1 MENRSRKKQDS
12 GITFWQVL
20 LITAVGVLVTL
31 AVFFFLLPALS
42 DKRPAAE
49 TTTEAAAEAIL
60 PAEEETEK
68 QVISVTVET
77 TAPPETEPPKPV
89 VMRFAGD
96 ILMDPNYAVMATLL
110 NRTGGKPAVEQAFD
124 EGALSLMRDADIF
137 MVNNEFPYSLRGT
150 PLLNKQYTFRAD
162 PAYASLLADMGADIV
177 SLANNHMFD
186 HGEDALLD
194 TLDTLTALELP
205 HIGAGRDISEA
216 SASYT
221 FELEGMKITFLS
233 ATQIERM
240 GNPDTR
246 GATETLPGVFR
257 CLSDQ
262 LLCEKIKEAKA
273 SSDIV
278 VAYVHWGTE
287 STEKVDEHQKKL
299 AKHIAEAGADVII
312 GDHPHVLQGIEYV
325 DGVPCIYSLGNYW
338 FNSKNQDSCLFEVTL
353 DPETKAVGPVRFLPM
368 RQEGCTVKTPDAA
381 EAARIIEYMN
391 SISAAHID
399 AEGYVTAE

>member
-12 GITFWQVL
+12 GITFLQVL

-110 NRTGGKPAVEQAFD
+110 NRTGGKPAAEQAFD

-162 PAYASLLADMGADIV
+162 LAYASLLADMGADIV
-177 SLANNHMFD
+177 SLANSHMFD

-194 TLDTLTALELP
+194 TL
-205 HIGAGRDISEA
+205 
-216 SASYT
+216 
-221 FELEGMKITFLS
+221 
-233 ATQIERM
+233 
-240 GNPDTR
+240 
-246 GATETLPGVFR
+246 
-257 CLSDQ
+257 
-262 LLCEKIKEAKA
+262 
-273 SSDIV
+273 
-278 VAYVHWGTE
+278 
-287 STEKVDEHQKKL
+287 
-299 AKHIAEAGADVII
+299 
-312 GDHPHVLQGIEYV
+312 
-325 DGVPCIYSLGNYW
+325 
-338 FNSKNQDSCLFEVTL
+338 
-353 DPETKAVGPVRFLPM
+353 
-368 RQEGCTVKTPDAA
+368 
-381 EAARIIEYMN
+381 
-391 SISAAHID
+391 
-399 AEGYVTAE
+399 